1 MNIVQIQN
9 RVQELPNTLQTMRY
23 LNAALNGQVK
33 TIPPY
38 IAAVELQRRES
49 DGMMDQLAKGA
60 AKGPQRTVKDQL
72 EEKVGIMAL
81 MGQQQPPQRPQI
93 PQPAPAEQQPQAGGG
108 IDNLPV
114 KEDMFGMA
122 GGGIVAFNGETGSY
136 ATRTDVPLF
145 NWLRRLSES
154 IENAPKRGQGTSQEV
169 RDRRAAAEAAEQAKR
184 DALAREFTRG
194 VAEEDA
200 TVRLTPVSGAAN
212 RQQNQQRQNQQRQNQ
227 QRNRQQGNPPPAAP
241 PVVPPTVAPT
251 TTLADLA
258 PAPPSRT
265 LEDALGADPAYKKM
279 QELLNKSNP
288 YARPQETQEAYN
300 QRIRGGILSQIPGG
314 KMPWET
320 SEARLREI
328 EARRAR
334 EDEEYEAKAK
344 SPSRRFDDFLTFA
357 SNVGQGSFGQGAS
370 QGVRALQGVERS
382 REAESTRRKNLR
394 DEQSMRLM
402 EIRALNDQAAIAY
415 ATGNVKEYE
424 RLKQEAL
431 KLQTEFELKQGDIA
445 KGITDVGATARKGD
459 VEDKRSRDVLAE
471 ESRRAKEKLDEESRQ
486 KELERQKDIQVARI
500 QVAGQAAARAAGAD
514 DKTIQLAEAAFARDP
529 EAQAIKKRLESS
541 VNPARRETDIKRL
554 REIQAEK
561 YKQFGIKLE
570 GAPSPGAPVGGNRP
584 PLSSF
589 QR

>member
-1 MNIVQIQN
+1 MNILQIQN
-9 RVQELPNTLQTMRY
+9 RVQELPNTPQTMQY

-33 TIPPY
+33 TVPPY
-38 IAAVELQRRES
+38 IAAAELKRRETE
-49 DGMMDQLAKGA
+49 GMMDQLAKGA
-60 AKGPQRTVKDQL
+60 AKGPQPTVKDQL
-72 EEKVGIMAL
+72 EEKMGIMAL

-93 PQPAPAEQQPQAGGG
+93 PQPAGPEPQPQAGGG

-122 GGGIVAFNGETGSY
+122 GGGIVAFNGETGS
-136 ATRTDVPLF
+136 AVARTDVPLF
-145 NWLRRLSES
+145 NWLRSLVEN
-154 IENAPKRGQGTSQEV
+154 IENAPKRGQGAPQEV

-184 DALAREFTRG
+184 DALARTFTQG
-194 VAEEDA
+194 IAEEDA
-200 TVRLTPVSGAAN
+200 NVRFTPTSGAAN
-212 RQQNQQRQNQQRQNQ
+212 RQQNQQRNQ
-227 QRNRQQGNPPPAAP
+227 QRNRSQGNPPPAEPPVAP
-241 PVVPPTVAPT
+241 PSGAPS

-258 PAPPSRT
+258 PTPPSRT
-265 LEDALGADPAYKKM
+265 LEDALSADPAYKKM
-279 QELLNKSNP
+279 QALLNKSNP
-288 YARPQETQEAYN
+288 YARPQESQEAYN
-300 QRIRGGILSQIPGG
+300 QRIREGILSQIPGG
-314 KMPWET
+314 KLPWET
-320 SEARLREI
+320 SEARLKEM

-334 EDEEYEAKAK
+334 EDAEYEAKAK

-370 QGVRALQGVERS
+370 QGVRALQGIERA

-394 DEQSMRLM
+394 DEQAMRLM

-431 KLQTEFELKQGDIA
+431 RLQTDFELKQGDIA

-486 KELERQKDIQVARI
+486 KQLDRDSALQIERMRT
-500 QVAGQAAARAAGAD
+500 AARASGAD
-514 DKTIQLAEAAFARDP
+514 DKTVQLAESAFARDP

-541 VNPARRETDIKRL
+541 VNPARREADVKRL

-570 GAPSPGAPVGGNRP
+570 GAPSPEPPAGGNRP

>member
-1 MNIVQIQN
+1 MNILQIQN
-9 RVQELPNTLQTMRY
+9 RVQELPNTPQTMQY
-23 LNAALNGQVK
+23 LNAAMNGQVK
-33 TIPPY
+33 TVPPY
-38 IAAVELQRRES
+38 IAAAEIKRRES
-49 DGMMDQLAKGA
+49 EGMMDQLAKGA
-60 AKGPQRTVKDQL
+60 AKGPQPTVKDQL
-72 EEKVGIMAL
+72 EEKMGIMAL
-81 MGQQQPPQRPQI
+81 MGQQQPLQRPQI
-93 PQPAPAEQQPQAGGG
+93 PQPAGPEQQSQAGGG

-114 KEDMFGMA
+114 KEEMFGMA
-122 GGGIVAFNGETGSY
+122 GGGIVAFNGKTGS
-136 ATRTDVPLF
+136 AVERTDVPLF
-145 NWLRRLSES
+145 NWLRGLVES
-154 IENAPKRGQGTSQEV
+154 IQEAPKRGQGTPQEA

-194 VAEEDA
+194 VTEEDA
-200 TVRLTPVSGAAN
+200 TVRFTPVSGAAN

-227 QRNRQQGNPPPAAP
+227 PGNRPPVTP
-241 PVVPPTVAPT
+241 PVVSPAEAPS

-288 YARPQETQEAYN
+288 YDKPQETQADFIKRRNE
-300 QRIRGGILSQIPGG
+300 GILSQVPGG
-314 KMPWET
+314 KLPWET
-320 SEARLREI
+320 SEARLKEM
-328 EARRAR
+328 EARRAK
-334 EDEEYEAKAK
+334 EDAEYEAKAT

-370 QGVRALQGVERS
+370 QGVRALQGVERA

-394 DEQSMRLM
+394 DEQAMRLM

-415 ATGNVKEYE
+415 ATGNFQEYE

-431 KLQTEFELKQGDIA
+431 KLQTEFELKRGDIA

-459 VEDKRSRDVLAE
+459 VEDKRSRDILAE
-471 ESRRAKEKLDEESRQ
+471 ESRRAKMKLDEESRQ
-486 KELERQKDIQVARI
+486 KELDRQNRLQEARI
-500 QVAGQAAARAAGAD
+500 QAAARAAGAD
-514 DKTIQLAEAAFARDP
+514 DRTVQQAEAAFARDP

-541 VNPARRETDIKRL
+541 VNPARREADVKRL

-570 GAPSPGAPVGGNRP
+570 GAPSPAPAADGSRP

>member
-1 MNIVQIQN
+1 MNILQIQN
-9 RVQELPNTLQTMRY
+9 RVQELPNTPQTMQY
-23 LNAALNGQVK
+23 LNAAMNGQVK
-33 TIPPY
+33 TVPPY
-38 IAAVELQRRES
+38 IAAAEIKRRES
-49 DGMMDQLAKGA
+49 EGMMDQLAKGA
-60 AKGPQRTVKDQL
+60 AKGPQPTVKDQL
-72 EEKVGIMAL
+72 EEKMGIMAL
-81 MGQQQPPQRPQI
+81 MGQQQPLQRPQI

-114 KEDMFGMA
+114 KEEMFGMA
-122 GGGIVAFNGETGSY
+122 GGGIVAFNGKTGS
-136 ATRTDVPLF
+136 AVERTDVPLF
-145 NWLRRLSES
+145 NWLRRLSEF
-154 IENAPKRGQGTSQEV
+154 IENTPTRTEQ
-169 RDRRAAAEAAEQAKR
+169 RAAEAAAAQSRR
-184 DALAREFTRG
+184 DALAEGFTQG
-194 VAEEDA
+194 MAEEDA

-212 RQQNQQRQNQQRQNQ
+212 RQQNQQRQNQ

-300 QRIRGGILSQIPGG
+300 QRIREGILSQIPGG

-415 ATGNVKEYE
+415 ATGNVQEYE
-424 RLKQEAL
+424 RLKREVL
-431 KLQTEFELKQGDIA
+431 KLQTEFELKQADIA
-445 KGITDVGATARKGD
+445 KGIADVGATARKGD
-459 VEDKRSRDVLAE
+459 VEDKRSRDILAE

-486 KELERQKDIQVARI
+486 KELERQKDLQVARI

-514 DKTIQLAEAAFARDP
+514 DRTIQLAEAAFARDP

-541 VNPARRETDIKRL
+541 ANPARREADVKRL

-570 GAPSPGAPVGGNRP
+570 GAPSPTPTADGNRP

>member
-1 MNIVQIQN
+1 MNILQIQN
-9 RVQELPNTLQTMRY
+9 RVQELPNTPQTMQY
-23 LNAALNGQVK
+23 LNAAMNGQVK
-33 TIPPY
+33 TVPPY
-38 IAAVELQRRES
+38 IAAAEIKRRES
-49 DGMMDQLAKGA
+49 EGMMDQLAKGA
-60 AKGPQRTVKDQL
+60 AKGPQPTVKDQL
-72 EEKVGIMAL
+72 EEKMGIMAL
-81 MGQQQPPQRPQI
+81 MGQQQPLQRPQI

-114 KEDMFGMA
+114 KEEMFGMA
-122 GGGIVAFNGETGSY
+122 GGGIVAFNGETGS
-136 ATRTDVPLF
+136 AVERTDVPLF

-154 IENAPKRGQGTSQEV
+154 IENAPRRGQGAPQEA
-169 RDRRAAAEAAEQAKR
+169 RDRRAAAEAADQAKR

-200 TVRLTPVSGAAN
+200 TVRFTPVSGAAN
-212 RQQNQQRQNQQRQNQ
+212 RQQNRQG
-227 QRNRQQGNPPPAAP
+227 NRQQGNRPPAVPPVAP
-241 PVVPPTVAPT
+241 PVVSPAEAPS

-279 QELLNKSNP
+279 QELLKKSNP

-300 QRIRGGILSQIPGG
+300 QRIREGILSQIPGG

-320 SEARLREI
+320 SEARLKEI
-328 EARRAR
+328 EARRDR
-334 EDEEYEAKAK
+334 EDAEYEAKAK

-431 KLQTEFELKQGDIA
+431 KLQTEFELKQADIA

-471 ESRRAKEKLDEESRQ
+471 ESRRAKMKLDEESRQ
-486 KELERQKDIQVARI
+486 KELERQKDLQVARI
-500 QVAGQAAARAAGAD
+500 QVAARASGAD
-514 DKTIQLAEAAFARDP
+514 DRTIQQAEAAFARDP

-541 VNPARRETDIKRL
+541 VNPARREADVKRL

-570 GAPSPGAPVGGNRP
+570 GAPSPAPAADGSRP

>member
-9 RVQELPNTLQTMRY
+9 RVQELPNTPQTMQY

-38 IAAVELQRRES
+38 IAAAELQRRES

-60 AKGPQRTVKDQL
+60 AKGPQPTVKDQL

-93 PQPAPAEQQPQAGGG
+93 PQPAGPEQQPQAGGG

-114 KEDMFGMA
+114 KEEMFGMA
-122 GGGIVAFNGETGSY
+122 GGGIVAFNGETGS
-136 ATRTDVPLF
+136 AVARTDVPLF
-145 NWLRRLSES
+145 NWLRRLSEF
-154 IENAPKRGQGTSQEV
+154 IENTPTRTEQ
-169 RDRRAAAEAAEQAKR
+169 RAAEAAAAQSRR

-194 VAEEDA
+194 MAEEDA
-200 TVRLTPVSGAAN
+200 TVRFTPVSGAAN
-212 RQQNQQRQNQQRQNQ
+212 RQQNQQQNQQRQNQ
-227 QRNRQQGNPPPAAP
+227 PGNRPPVTP
-241 PVVPPTVAPT
+241 PVVSPTVAPT

-279 QELLNKSNP
+279 QELLKKSNP

-300 QRIRGGILSQIPGG
+300 QRIREGILSQIPGG

-320 SEARLREI
+320 SEARLKEI
-328 EARRAR
+328 EARRTR
-334 EDEEYEAKAK
+334 EDEEYEAKAT

-370 QGVRALQGVERS
+370 QGVRALQGVERA

-415 ATGNVKEYE
+415 ATGNGKEYE

-431 KLQTEFELKQGDIA
+431 KLQTEFELKRGDIA

-459 VEDKRSRDVLAE
+459 VEDKRSRDILAE

-486 KELERQKDIQVARI
+486 KELERQKDLQVARI

-514 DKTIQLAEAAFARDP
+514 DRTVQQAEAAFARDP

-541 VNPARRETDIKRL
+541 VNPARREADVKRL

-570 GAPSPGAPVGGNRP
+570 GAPSPEPPAGGNRP

>member
-1 MNIVQIQN
+1 MNILQIQN
-9 RVQELPNTLQTMRY
+9 RVQELPNTPQTMQY
-23 LNAALNGQVK
+23 LNAAMNGQVK
-33 TIPPY
+33 TVPPY
-38 IAAVELQRRES
+38 IAAAEIKRRES
-49 DGMMDQLAKGA
+49 EGMMDQLAKGA
-60 AKGPQRTVKDQL
+60 AKGPQPTVKDQL
-72 EEKVGIMAL
+72 EEKMGIMAL
-81 MGQQQPPQRPQI
+81 MGQQQPLQRPQI
-93 PQPAPAEQQPQAGGG
+93 PQPAGPEQQPQAGGG

-114 KEDMFGMA
+114 KEEMFGMA
-122 GGGIVAFNGETGSY
+122 GGGIVAFNGKTGS
-136 ATRTDVPLF
+136 AVERTDVPLF
-145 NWLRRLSES
+145 NWLRRLSEF
-154 IENAPKRGQGTSQEV
+154 IENTPTRTEQ
-169 RDRRAAAEAAEQAKR
+169 RAAEAAAAAAQSRR
-184 DALAREFTRG
+184 DALAEGFTRG
-194 VAEEDA
+194 MAEENE
-200 TVRLTPVSGAAN
+200 TVRFTPVSGAAN
-212 RQQNQQRQNQQRQNQ
+212 RQQQQQQQQQQNQQRQNQQRQNQ
-227 QRNRQQGNPPPAAP
+227 RGNRPPVAP
-241 PVVPPTVAPT
+241 PVVSPAEAPS

-279 QELLNKSNP
+279 QELLKKSNP
-288 YARPQETQEAYN
+288 YVRPQETQEAYN
-300 QRIRGGILSQIPGG
+300 QRIREGILSQIPGG

-320 SEARLREI
+320 SEARLKDI
-328 EARRAR
+328 ETRRAR

-431 KLQTEFELKQGDIA
+431 KLQTEFDLKQGDIA

-471 ESRRAKEKLDEESRQ
+471 ESRRAKMKLDEESRQ
-486 KELERQKDIQVARI
+486 KGLEREKDLQVARI
-500 QVAGQAAARAAGAD
+500 QQQARASGAD
-514 DKTIQLAEAAFARDP
+514 DRTVQQAEAAFARDP

-541 VNPARRETDIKRL
+541 VNPVRREADVKRL

-570 GAPSPGAPVGGNRP
+570 GAPSPAPAADGSRP